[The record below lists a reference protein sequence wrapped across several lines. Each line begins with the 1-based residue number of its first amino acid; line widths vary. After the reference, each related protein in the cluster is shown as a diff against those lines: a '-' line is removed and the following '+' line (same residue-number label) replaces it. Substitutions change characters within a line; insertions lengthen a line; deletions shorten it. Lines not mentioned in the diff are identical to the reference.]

1 MVLGIDSARHKLLAI
16 RRQEGIEEVK
26 RKGIIID
33 REVSRRTYLGF
44 CESEPRVSVKYH
56 LINRKIEAYEVP
68 LNPHGLTQAK
78 LISIMDNW
86 SDQLRVIGELDVI
99 VAVNSSRKPYP
110 TLVVEIAST
119 ESLRSLHELTT
130 YFSQQTTIQI
140 YLAIKLFP
148 PCQYGFVA
156 LLELL
161 YLRNNPNPTIPVIAK
176 SFRTASLH
184 HYSQTYL
191 LNTVHV
197 TGITG
202 VGFGG
207 VPCDDANLQEY
218 QMAIPTTLLFNNV
231 PGGVPQFED
240 EEFPS
245 EDELFKMALASPM
258 EQQGNKFNEKKEKI
272 SDLTGLTAL
281 HLDND
286 QYESDYLSDF
296 DADKDEALNIPGELV
311 LAYSMWK
318 FYPAKIVGYEKPNKY
333 HVVFCDGSKRTLKR
347 KKFYTLWQKG
357 FKTYIVM
364 ENENPDYRDPELITA
379 IQELE
384 PILSKVLL
392 GDEKSAWR
400 YQNFVEGGKRRRLL
414 ASHVSQGPFN
424 NSEFGLILKVLRHM
438 YVPEVAKAIDKT
450 DFIEPSE
457 LIKSMET
464 HRFVND
470 VLVPETIIR
479 LIMKSDELSY
489 EEADLKMTDGYEDLS
504 WIIR

>member
-1 MVLGIDSARHKLLAI
+1 MNSKRTKPIRPTMPNKDPSLVL
-16 RRQEGIEEVK
+16 E
-26 RKGIIID
+26 
-33 REVSRRTYLGF
+33 
-44 CESEPRVSVKYH
+44 
-56 LINRKIEAYEVP
+56 
-68 LNPHGLTQAK
+68 
-78 LISIMDNW
+78 
-86 SDQLRVIGELDVI
+86 
-99 VAVNSSRKPYP
+99 
-110 TLVVEIAST
+110 
-119 ESLRSLHELTT
+119 
-130 YFSQQTTIQI
+130 
-140 YLAIKLFP
+140 
-148 PCQYGFVA
+148 
-156 LLELL
+156 
-161 YLRNNPNPTIPVIAK
+161 
-176 SFRTASLH
+176 
-184 HYSQTYL
+184 
-191 LNTVHV
+191 
-197 TGITG
+197 
-202 VGFGG
+202 
-207 VPCDDANLQEY
+207 
-218 QMAIPTTLLFNNV
+218 
-231 PGGVPQFED
+231 QFED

-286 QYESDYLSDF
+286 KYESDYLSDF

-357 FKTYIVM
+357 FKTCPVGDIVM

-464 HRFVND
+464 SSPSPLLSSSISPSNNLNKKNHKTSSPSLPPPSSSLPNYNKCKNEFSSSFSSSLSDSTQSPTAVISQPISLPDDRLNSPFFIYSPDLQHRFVND